1 MLCVIGWFMF
11 SVLDAF
17 TKHFTETYSVIHLLA
32 MSSTMG
38 TALSAGW
45 IFYRYGWAGF
55 KTKNWKLFILRG
67 VIIIFGAFSTL
78 KALSMITLAD
88 FYGIVFMS
96 PFLVTIMSV
105 LILKEKIGIHRI
117 AALIVGF
124 IGVLI
129 LAGPQMNSSPEGLFW
144 VFIATFLGSSSTILI
159 RKIGREK
166 VTAIFAFVP
175 AFSTMVIYV
184 PLALVMHEKLHIPA
198 PAWELAYPFLLG
210 TLGFFGFMAY
220 SFGLTR
226 ATVLAAFQHIGGNFG
241 QTIEFCHRWRLRQC
255 VCFHQPD
262 SNKAIKRSLQ
272 GSNEWPF
279 PNMTASATPAPRLPN
294 TMVPVAACSG
304 AMRWKCW
311 PWPNNWPH

>member
-117 AALIVGF
+117 TALIVGF

-175 AFSTMVIYV
+175 AFSTMIIYV

-226 ATVLAAFQHIGGNFG
+226 ATETALISPFHYTQMVWGVLFGYMFFGDLPTPTTIIGSAVILAAGLYIL
-241 QTIEFCHRWRLRQC
+241 WREYVLHK
-255 VCFHQPD
+255 VNHSVSATVTASGTVSLPD
-262 SNKAIKRSLQ
+262 S
-272 GSNEWPF
+272 
-279 PNMTASATPAPRLPN
+279 
-294 TMVPVAACSG
+294 
-304 AMRWKCW
+304 
-311 PWPNNWPH
+311 